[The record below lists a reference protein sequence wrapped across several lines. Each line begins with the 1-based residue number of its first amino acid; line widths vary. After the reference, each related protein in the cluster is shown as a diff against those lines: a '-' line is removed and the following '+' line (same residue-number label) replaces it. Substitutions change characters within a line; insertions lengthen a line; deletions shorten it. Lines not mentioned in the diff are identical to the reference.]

1 LIIGIAQLYQ
11 EQTNEQEEP
20 QTNKEREEQTN

>member
-11 EQTNEQEEP
+11 EQTNKEREE